1 MDTVMTDPDE
11 LLEIYRSDGTP
22 TGQPKARGPIH
33 RDGDW
38 HLAFFC
44 WIVRA
49 GPHGPELVLQK
60 RSARKDVFPG
70 RFDASAA
77 GHVRFGETRA
87 EMVREVAEELG
98 LEVDEAELLRLPW
111 HRQEHFHPNGLIDR
125 EHHELNLWRCD
136 QPLEAYRPSPVE
148 VDGLISVPADE
159 LAELMEGRRASLE
172 TDYVSFDAGGRP
184 RRRTIRLTSDDFV
197 PYDDGYHRALAWRAK
212 EIVNGAQQ

>member
-1 MDTVMTDPDE
+1 MTDPDE
-11 LLEIYRSDGTP
+11 LLEIYRADGTP

-49 GPHGPELVLQK
+49 GPRGPELVLQK
-60 RSARKDVFPG
+60 RSASKDVFPG

-77 GHVRFGETRA
+77 GHVRFGENRA
-87 EMVREVAEELG
+87 EMVREVTEELG
-98 LEVDEAELLRLPW
+98 LEVDESELLRLPW
-111 HRQEHFHPNGLIDR
+111 HRQEHFHSNGLIDR

-148 VDGLISVPADE
+148 VDGLISVLADE
-159 LAELMEGRRASLE
+159 LADLMEGRLGLIE
-172 TDYVSFDAGGRP
+172 TAFVSFDVDYQPSRAP
-184 RRRTIRLTSDDFV
+184 VRLSGTDFV
-197 PYDDGYHRALAWRAK
+197 PYDDGYHRALARRAF
-212 EIVNGAQQ
+212 EIVNGAQP